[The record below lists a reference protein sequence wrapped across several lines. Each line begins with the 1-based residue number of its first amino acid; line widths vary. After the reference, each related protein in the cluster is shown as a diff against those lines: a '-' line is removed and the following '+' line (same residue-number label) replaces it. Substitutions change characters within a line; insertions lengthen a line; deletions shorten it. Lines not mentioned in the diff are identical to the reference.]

1 MNFKYD
7 EIKNIEKVK
16 QYIESTYNQHYV
28 GEDGTQIQDLL
39 NSIGIA
45 SKFCQG
51 NAMKYVARYGRKNGK
66 NEMDLMK
73 AIHYILL
80 MIHFSKSEPVDHPNP
95 SRWAREI
102 MEKKN
107 NENK

>member
-1 MNFKYD
+1 MKFKYD

-16 QYIESTYNQHYV
+16 QYIESTYHQHYV

-51 NAMKYVARYGRKNGK
+51 NAMKYIARYGRKNGR

-80 MIHFSKSEPVDHPNP
+80 MIHFSKSESVSDK
-95 SRWAREI
+95 
-102 MEKKN
+102 EKY

>member
-28 GEDGTQIQDLL
+28 GNDPGGTQIQDLL

-45 SKFCQG
+45 TKFCQG
-51 NAMKYVARYGRKNGK
+51 NAMKYIARYGRKNGQ

-80 MIHFSKSEPVDHPNP
+80 MIHFSKSEQNKN
-95 SRWAREI
+95 
-102 MEKKN
+102 EKFHHIIYYL
-107 NENK
+107 